1 MKKTNK
7 TTLWVLAGV
16 AAFFGYRMWKS
27 KQAATTTTTGKDKF
41 ANGYEHINPA
51 DLTAEKEVI
60 INTAIV
66 DKTK

>member
-27 KQAATTTTTGKDKF
+27 KQTATTTTGKDKF
-41 ANGYEHINPA
+41 TNGYDHLNPA
-51 DLTAEKEVI
+51 DLIAEKEVVV
-60 INTAIV
+60 NTAIV

>member
-7 TTLWVLAGV
+7 TTLLVLAGV

-27 KQAATTTTTGKDKF
+27 KQTTTTTGKDKF
-41 ANGYEHINPA
+41 ANGYERINPA
-51 DLTAEKEVI
+51 DLTAEKEVV

>member
-27 KQAATTTTTGKDKF
+27 KQTATTTTTGKDKF
-41 ANGYEHINPA
+41 TNGGERINPV
-51 DLTAEKEVI
+51 DLKIEKEAV